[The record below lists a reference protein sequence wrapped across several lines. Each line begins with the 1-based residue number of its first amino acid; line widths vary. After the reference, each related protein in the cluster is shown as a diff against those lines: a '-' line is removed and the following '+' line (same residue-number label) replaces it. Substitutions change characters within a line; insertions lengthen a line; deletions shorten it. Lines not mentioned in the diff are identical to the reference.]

1 MRQTLTLTIA
11 AACLMLA
18 ACSSSSA
25 SSSSDQAGTVSSGSP
40 AAAAPAQPAVLTAD
54 QVMAK
59 LAAAVPSAKQTIAY
73 TAGSD
78 PNSLLGRP
86 GQYIGDIHFSDSRVP
101 KDKTQYATPGDV
113 EFGGAIETFATVGDA
128 QTRATYVE
136 KVTQAMASLAGEYD
150 FQHGHVLIRVS
161 RFLTPDQVAAYK
173 AFAAT
178 LP

>member
-1 MRQTLTLTIA
+1 MRKALTLTVA
-11 AACLMLA
+11 TVLTLGLA
-18 ACSSSSA
+18 GCA
-25 SSSSDQAGTVSSGSP
+25 SSTPSSDAASSNPKSGASTNTV
-40 AAAAPAQPAVLTAD
+40 AASDSLTAP
-54 QVMAK
+54 QIMTK
-59 LAAAVPSAKQTIAY
+59 LSAAVPTVKQTIVY
-73 TAGSD
+73 TAATD

-86 GQYIGDIHFSDSRVP
+86 GQYTADIRFSDTRVP
-101 KDKTQYATPGDV
+101 KDKTQYAKAGDV
-113 EFGGAIETFATVGDA
+113 EFGGAIETFATVQDA
-128 QTRATYVE
+128 QTRAAYVE

>member
-1 MRQTLTLTIA
+1 MNRIPTLTLA
-11 AACLMLA
+11 AALTLGLA
-18 ACSSSSA
+18 GCSSA
-25 SSSSDQAGTVSSGSP
+25 TPSSDTAASNPSSGISTNAV
-40 AAAAPAQPAVLTAD
+40 AASDSLTAD

-59 LAAAVPSAKQTIAY
+59 LSAAIPGVKQTIAY
-73 TAGSD
+73 TAATD

-86 GQYIGDIHFSDSRVP
+86 GEYIGAIRFNDSRVP
-101 KDKTQYATPGDV
+101 KDKTQGATAGDV
-113 EFGGAIETFATVGDA
+113 EFGGAIETFATVQDA
-128 QTRATYVE
+128 QTRAAYVE

-173 AFAAT
+173 TFVNT